1 MKRIVT
7 ASFAMIVGWITLLTY
22 LLSGLIPELV
32 SVRIVLVE
40 WAIVIAAFA
49 MLLGLVNVF
58 SVHATRIVRRRPD
71 AFFSLVMLV
80 SMVAVLTV
88 SFGSGLSQAGLSL
101 FDPAAADAA
110 AHDGI
115 AGDLIV
121 RVFEYVLIPIQSSLA
136 ALLPFLLAFAAY
148 RTFKLR
154 TPSATA
160 GALAFLLA
168 AIVALIGQAPLF
180 NLPYVREAREWIMR
194 VPATAGLR
202 GILLGVALG
211 VTATALRVLI
221 GADRPT
227 SD

>member
-7 ASFAMIVGWITLLTY
+7 ASLAMIIGWITLLTY
-22 LLSGLIPELV
+22 FVPVLSG
-32 SVRIVLVE
+32 VRYVLVE

-58 SVHATRIVRRRPD
+58 SVHATRIVRRRSD

-80 SMVAVLTV
+80 SMVVMMTA

-101 FDPAAADAA
+101 FDPAKAPAT
-110 AHDGI
+110 AHNGI

-121 RVFEYVLIPIQSSLA
+121 RVFEYVLIPIQSALA

-154 TPSATA
+154 SASA
-160 GALAFLLA
+160 KVGALVFLLT
-168 AIVALIGQAPLF
+168 AIVVLIGQVPLF
-180 NLPYVREAREWIMR
+180 DFPFLREMREWVMR